1 MPFVEAIEKAE
12 IRTHRTAIRSPN
24 TIAYIER
31 MVQTIKQEVLDYFVV
46 FGHKHMDYLCDQF
59 RIHYH
64 LERPHQGLENELID
78 KLVEGNDSTVN
89 SISLAELHCQERLG
103 GLLKSYSR
111 KAA

>member
-1 MPFVEAIEKAE
+1 MYT
-12 IRTHRTAIRSPN
+12 IRVFENMRHSG
-24 TIAYIER
+24 

-59 RIHYH
+59 RVHYH
-64 LERPHQGLENELID
+64 LERPHQGLDNQLIE
-78 KLVEGNDSTVN
+78 KPMQNANTTGE
-89 SISLAELHCQERLG
+89 SIPIAEIHCQERLG